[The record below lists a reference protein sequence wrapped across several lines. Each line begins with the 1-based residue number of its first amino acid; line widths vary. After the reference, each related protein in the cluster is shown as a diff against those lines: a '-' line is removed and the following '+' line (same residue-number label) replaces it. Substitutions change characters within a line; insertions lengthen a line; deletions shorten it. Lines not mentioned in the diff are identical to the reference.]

1 MRQSVRRK
9 RYALTMHRFLSNH
22 FLCKNYLAI
31 GVIFTCLLTSLPAY
45 SQNNNL
51 RFHWEDSFSA
61 TEQQRLQNWIIRT
74 DTALTELVGELPFT
88 RHIFFHRRDN
98 SREPVP
104 WAHTQRSPTQG
115 VHFHVDMSYPQQ
127 DFDEDWSAP
136 HELSHLVIPYLGRK
150 NAWFA
155 EGFASYMQYQVMMQ
169 MGVLTHSDAQQRYAQ
184 RIERAEKRFALDD
197 LPFVEAAPKL
207 RAMGQYP
214 TMYWG
219 GAVYF
224 KQVAQQLNI
233 QGRISLMDTLASY
246 VSCCRNEDASLKTL
260 ITQLDQLA
268 SGKVFRHCMD
278 EFERQPGFPD
288 IPWAPGEPD

>member
-1 MRQSVRRK
+1 MQRK
-9 RYALTMHRFLSNH
+9 RYALTMCESPPENFP
-22 FLCKNYLAI
+22 FKNTLALGAVFI
-31 GVIFTCLLTSLPAY
+31 CLLASLPAY
-45 SQNNNL
+45 SQNENL

-61 TEQQRLQNWIIRT
+61 TEQQRLQHWIIRT
-74 DTALTELVGELPFT
+74 DEALTELVGELPFT
-88 RHIFFHRRDN
+88 RHIFFHRRDG

-115 VHFHVDMSYPQQ
+115 VHFYVDMSYPQR
-127 DFDEDWSAP
+127 DFDEDWTAP

-169 MGVLTHSDAQQRYAQ
+169 MGVLTSTDAKQRYTK
-184 RIERAEKRFALDD
+184 RIERAEKKFALDD
-197 LPFVEAAPKL
+197 LPFAEAAPKL

-224 KQVAQQLNI
+224 KQVAQQLET
-233 QGRISLMDTLASY
+233 QGSISLLATLVSY
-246 VSCCRNEDASLKTL
+246 VSCCRNEDASLQSL
-260 ITQLDQLA
+260 IERLDQLA
-268 SGKVFRHCMD
+268 SGVVFRHCMD
-278 EFERQPGFPD
+278 EFERQPGFPE
-288 IPWAPGEPD
+288 IP

>member
-1 MRQSVRRK
+1 MQTPSGN
-9 RYALTMHRFLSNH
+9 RFLSN
-22 FLCKNYLAI
+22 
-31 GVIFTCLLTSLPAY
+31 TCLALCAIFISLPAY
-45 SQNNNL
+45 SQNTNL
-51 RFHWEDSFSA
+51 RFHWEDSFSP

-88 RHIFFHRRDN
+88 RHIFFHRRDG

-104 WAHTQRSPTQG
+104 WAHTQRGETQG
-115 VHFHVDMSYPQQ
+115 VHFYVDLSFPQQ
-127 DFDEDWSAP
+127 DFDQDWTAP

-169 MGVLTHSDAQQRYAQ
+169 MGVLTSADAQQRYQKRIGRAQ
-184 RIERAEKRFALDD
+184 DRFALDD
-197 LPFVEAAPKL
+197 LPFAEAAPKL

-233 QGRISLMDTLASY
+233 QGRNSLMDTLTSY
-246 VSCCRNEDASLKTL
+246 VSCCRNEDTSLKTL

>member
-51 RFHWEDSFSA
+51 RFHWEDAFSA

-74 DTALTELVGELPFT
+74 DRALTELVGELPFT

-127 DFDEDWSAP
+127 DFDEDWTAP

-224 KQVAQQLNI
+224 KQVAQQLSI
-233 QGRISLMDTLASY
+233 QGRISLIDTLASY

-268 SGKVFRHCMD
+268 SGRVFRHCMD